1 MSNEFL
7 LEVFFI
13 KIKVKGYLENIEEK
27 NKISF
32 NTFAIKNKNTITYIN
47 DETKITINVQNNKL
61 IMTRDNQEFSHQ
73 SIFELNK
80 EYETEYY
87 IKELN
92 SSIFI
97 PIRTT
102 NIKIT
107 DNIIEIHYTNISSN
121 EEFIYVIEMSEK

>member
-13 KIKVKGYLENIEEK
+13 KIKVKGYLENLQEK

-47 DETKITINVQNNKL
+47 DETKITISVQNNKL
-61 IMTRDNQEFSHQ
+61 IMTRDSQEFSHQ

-80 EYETEYY
+80 KNETEYY

-97 PIRTT
+97 PIYTT
-102 NIKIT
+102 NLKIT
-107 DNIIEIHYTNISSN
+107 ESRIEIHYTNVSSD
-121 EEFIYVIEMSEK
+121 EKFIYVIEMSEK